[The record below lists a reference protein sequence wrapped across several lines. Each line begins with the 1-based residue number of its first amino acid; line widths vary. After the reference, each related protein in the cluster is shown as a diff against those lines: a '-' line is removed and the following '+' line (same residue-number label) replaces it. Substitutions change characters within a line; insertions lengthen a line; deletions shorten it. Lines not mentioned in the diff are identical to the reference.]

1 MTATFKYKMYLT
13 YLVSHKGEKMPELV
27 QMGKISSRGQIAIPS
42 DIRRE
47 MDLGDGTR
55 ILFLLEDKTLVIK
68 KITPQT
74 FAQITKPLKEQVKR
88 AGLEEKNVPKIIQNF
103 RKRKR

>member
-1 MTATFKYKMYLT
+1 
-13 YLVSHKGEKMPELV
+13 MPQLIE
-27 QMGKISSRGQIAIPS
+27 MGKISSRGQIAIPS

-47 MDLGDGTR
+47 MELRDGTR

-74 FAQITKPLKEQVKR
+74 FAEITKPLKEQAKR
-88 AGLEEKNVPKIIQNF
+88 VGLEEKNVPKIIQNF
-103 RKRKR
+103 RKRRR